1 MREFVI
7 LGSSSIVT
15 PPNHHHDG
23 HRHRSPNPKHKPVTP
38 SSSTSRHLFLSR
50 IRRGLIFRP
59 QRPAL
64 NYHADVA
71 AKLAGDGRLRDF
83 TMILESVDAF
93 GVAPSDF
100 AAALPLKPVGE
111 GILLN
116 LRDGNVE
123 IVFEVL
129 KEVEKL
135 GISPEELFD
144 QVNLELFLR
153 ECGRI
158 VQCKELREVVEFLE
172 DLDGFGFNIED
183 IVDPLKIVKLCVD
196 QRNPDLVVRYAS
208 IRLDNILLCTII
220 NEFGK
225 SKDLDSALKAY
236 EAFSELLIS
245 PNTYM
250 CRTIIDVCGTCGDY
264 MKSRLIFEDM
274 LEQKITPNIYIF
286 NSLMNVN
293 AHDLAYI
300 MYIYKKMQDVGV
312 KAGTIS
318 YNIMLKC
325 CCLAGRI
332 DMAQNIYNK
341 LRLLE
346 STSRLKLDNVTY
358 CTMIKVFADAQLWK
372 MSLKVKD
379 DMLASGVSPNMRTWS
394 ALISACANAGLVREA
409 FHLFEEMLQ
418 SGCYPNTRC
427 FNILLH
433 ACVKVCQYDRA
444 FRLFQLWKQN
454 GVQKSVGEIHSCE
467 TENISEPVPSER
479 CCTST
484 APVLVSSPLHVN
496 FIKKFPFAPTK
507 STYCVLMKACGTNY
521 DRAKALMVEMQQQGL
536 DPDKRCWSILIHM
549 CGASKNAELAV
560 QTLKE
565 MRMDGVEPDAIA
577 YTTTI
582 KVCVESSN
590 LKLAFLVFAEM
601 KRYGF
606 KPDKVTYS
614 TLLRARTQYGSLKE
628 IQQCLAIYQEM
639 RKAGYNAN
647 DYYLKQL
654 IEEWCEGVIQH
665 RHARQDHGSR
675 QARTALAGSK
685 HLVLEKVATHLQNG
699 TSGNV
704 SINLQGLTTVE
715 SRIVLLAVLRMT
727 KEKYN
732 LGYPVT
738 DDISIIVGAEGAGSA
753 TSGSEQRAAILK
765 LLQKDLGLEVL
776 APFPGSAVHVD
787 SSTAQKEKVGSNNN
801 LVLSYTRRPVVT
813 KITISRDSL
822 LSWVEKNSRSRN

>member
-394 ALISACANAGLVREA
+394 ALISACANAGL
-409 FHLFEEMLQ
+409 
-418 SGCYPNTRC
+418 
-427 FNILLH
+427 
-433 ACVKVCQYDRA
+433 
-444 FRLFQLWKQN
+444 
-454 GVQKSVGEIHSCE
+454 
-467 TENISEPVPSER
+467 
-479 CCTST
+479 
-484 APVLVSSPLHVN
+484 
-496 FIKKFPFAPTK
+496 
-507 STYCVLMKACGTNY
+507 
-521 DRAKALMVEMQQQGL
+521 
-536 DPDKRCWSILIHM
+536 
-549 CGASKNAELAV
+549 
-560 QTLKE
+560 TLKE

>member
-264 MKSRLIFEDM
+264 MKSRLIFED
-274 LEQKITPNIYIF
+274 
-286 NSLMNVN
+286 
-293 AHDLAYI
+293 
-300 MYIYKKMQDVGV
+300 VGV

-394 ALISACANAGLVREA
+394 ALISACANAGL
-409 FHLFEEMLQ
+409 
-418 SGCYPNTRC
+418 
-427 FNILLH
+427 
-433 ACVKVCQYDRA
+433 VCQYDRA